1 MCSTNAGYLA
11 LPPSRWPVSLLK
23 CLGFSPPHKVLV
35 LKLLP
40 RLLVFDVLLGEMVL
54 HDVLLPKDL
63 LLFLM
68 RLMTSSATTGP
79 VCFSLDLIQLF
90 CKSVS
95 CILRAFSRCL
105 HHSKLPGVFHG
116 QVVGVPRSIRGPSL
130 SQQRLVLKVPGGTC

>member
-23 CLGFSPPHKVLV
+23 CLPSKVLV

-105 HHSKLPGVFHG
+105 HHSKLS
-116 QVVGVPRSIRGPSL
+116 VVLNTWITSLAYSMARSLGYLATSEVLLFPS
-130 SQQRLVLKVPGGTC
+130 SACY